1 MKDVIRSAPVRALGT
16 NRDIAAAA
24 GWHVLTA
31 VAGLVASHAV
41 IADRLI
47 PFGLSF
53 AAGIP
58 AAFAPSAAVG
68 AFLGYLVSP
77 LENGN
82 FRYIAGVLGV
92 IALRLFASLSEKISK
107 NRLLP
112 AAICLFSSLLTS
124 FFTMRLFDSSVTD
137 IFAEAFFAAGGAYFI
152 SGFFREYY
160 ENPAGLGTGGAVSLF
175 CNRAIV
181 SFI

>member
-77 LENGN
+77 LESGN
-82 FRYIAGVLGV
+82 FRYI
-92 IALRLFASLSEKISK
+92 K
-107 NRLLP
+107 NIKKS
-112 AAICLFSSLLTS
+112 A
-124 FFTMRLFDSSVTD
+124 
-137 IFAEAFFAAGGAYFI
+137 AAGGNMPFFKFAYLIFHN
-152 SGFFREYY
+152 E
-160 ENPAGLGTGGAVSLF
+160 AV
-175 CNRAIV
+175 
-181 SFI
+181 

>member
-58 AAFAPSAAVG
+58 AAFAP
-68 AFLGYLVSP
+68 VSC
-77 LENGN
+77 G
-82 FRYIAGVLGV
+82 R
-92 IALRLFASLSEKISK
+92 
-107 NRLLP
+107 
-112 AAICLFSSLLTS
+112 CLF
-124 FFTMRLFDSSVTD
+124 
-137 IFAEAFFAAGGAYFI
+137 GI
-152 SGFFREYY
+152 SGFSSRKQVIF
-160 ENPAGLGTGGAVSLF
+160 V
-175 CNRAIV
+175 I
-181 SFI
+181 

>member
-47 PFGLSF
+47 PSAVVCGRNTC
-53 AAGIP
+53 GIC
-58 AAFAPSAAVG
+58 SVSCG
-68 AFLGYLVSP
+68 RCLLGYLVSP
-77 LENGN
+77 ENGN

-92 IALRLFASLSEKISK
+92 IALRLFASLSEKYQ

-112 AAICLFSSLLTS
+112 AAICFFQVCLPHFSQ
-124 FFTMRLFDSSVTD
+124 
-137 IFAEAFFAAGGAYFI
+137 
-152 SGFFREYY
+152 
-160 ENPAGLGTGGAVSLF
+160 
-175 CNRAIV
+175 
-181 SFI
+181 